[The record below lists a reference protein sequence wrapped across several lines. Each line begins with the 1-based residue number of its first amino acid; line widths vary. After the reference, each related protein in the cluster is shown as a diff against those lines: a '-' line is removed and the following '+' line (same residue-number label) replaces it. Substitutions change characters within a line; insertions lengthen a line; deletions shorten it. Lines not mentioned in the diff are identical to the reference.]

1 MLERV
6 RKEGGEEKETRAG
19 DKQGREGS
27 RNEERSR
34 DLMPIS
40 SSSLYS
46 FSNFS
51 SVSLLRTPL
60 MAL

>member
-1 MLERV
+1 V
-6 RKEGGEEKETRAG
+6 GEEREKREG
-19 DKQGREGS
+19 EKQGESVREGS

-34 DLMPIS
+34 NLMPIS

-60 MAL
+60 IAL